1 MSAITLSNNNLPL
14 VEYKGQRVVTFAM
27 IDEAHER
34 PKGTASAAFRRHRDR
49 FIEGKHYFSLNADQ
63 IRDELKVTGYAKRT
77 QSDNLSTG
85 DVKHRQLTGK
95 TTTDDVIRTQLG
107 ENVTSDV
114 KRRQLLDELF
124 PKHTK
129 NGLVITEMGYLLLVK
144 PFTDELSWQIQ
155 EQLIEAY
162 FRPNPHFS
170 DIRPVLIPSIQELE
184 AMPLQEAQD
193 VLAAAEHKSHW
204 RHGKHGSAEMSQRKR
219 ELKVLRPAIKRI
231 TALIQLTIPGLE
243 TTK

>member
-1 MSAITLSNNNLPL
+1 MRAITLSNNNLPL

-27 IDEAHER
+27 IDHAHQR
-34 PKGTASAAFRRHRDR
+34 PDGTARQAFSRHQKHFIADTDFVKVSADEYRLL
-49 FIEGKHYFSLNADQ
+49 LNTQ
-63 IRDELKVTGYAKRT
+63 QAKDTHKFCATIKDTR
-77 QSDNLSTG
+77 
-85 DVKHRQLTGK
+85 KK
-95 TTTDDVIRTQLG
+95 AA
-107 ENVTSDV
+107 E
-114 KRRQLLDELF
+114 K
-124 PKHTK
+124 
-129 NGLVITEMGYLLLVK
+129 ITEDVTLIFESGYLMIVK
-144 PFTDELSWQIQ
+144 PFKDDLSWQVQ
-155 EQLIEAY
+155 RELVNSY
-162 FRPNPHFS
+162 FRANPHFS